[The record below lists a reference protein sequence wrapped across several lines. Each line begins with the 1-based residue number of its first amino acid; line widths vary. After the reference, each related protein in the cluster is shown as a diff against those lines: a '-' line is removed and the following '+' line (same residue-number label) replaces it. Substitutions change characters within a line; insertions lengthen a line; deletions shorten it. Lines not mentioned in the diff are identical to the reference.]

1 MTARK
6 RESFEQGHTRK
17 LLVVIDDTPECE
29 RAVYYA
35 GRRAERTAGGLTMLY
50 VINPSEFQHW
60 IGVETIM
67 RAEAE
72 HEARRVLG
80 EFAEK
85 AREGLGIEPE
95 LVIRE
100 GARPEQ
106 VRGLIEEDKDIAI
119 LVLAAGT
126 GKEGPGPLVT
136 SIAAGSSGSFPVPI
150 TIVPGDLTDEE
161 IEALA

>member
-1 MTARK
+1 MTSRK

-29 RAVYYA
+29 RALNYA
-35 GRRAERTAGGLTMLY
+35 SRRAERTTGTLTLLY
-50 VINPSEFQHW
+50 VINPAEFQHW

-67 RAEAE
+67 RTEAE

-85 AREGLGIEPE
+85 VREDVDVEPE

-100 GARPEQ
+100 GSRAEE
-106 VRGLIEEDKDIAI
+106 VRALIDEDKDIAI

-126 GKEGPGPLVT
+126 GKEGPGPLV
-136 SIAAGSSGSFPVPI
+136 SNIATKASGSFPVPI

-161 IEALA
+161 IKALA